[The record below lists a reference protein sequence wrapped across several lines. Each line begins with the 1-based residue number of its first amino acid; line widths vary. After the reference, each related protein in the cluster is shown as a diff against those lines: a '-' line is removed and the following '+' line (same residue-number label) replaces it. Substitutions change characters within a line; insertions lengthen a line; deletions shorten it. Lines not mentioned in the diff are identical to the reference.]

1 VPADVEPELKL
12 GEFLGLVVHIER
24 PLAVPLAHQH
34 EPAGIGQG
42 GGERVAPATRF
53 PGGPVLE
60 ALKERGEFVPAAA
73 DPEHLGDGDH
83 DHHASLV
90 IAGPEDWRRPTTGPG
105 ALPTSTSGGAPL
117 VSRTPGSEP
126 AAVGGLRVV
135 GLGGSL
141 RAASRS
147 RAALAVALD
156 GAAAAGARVE
166 LLDLRKL
173 GLPMY
178 SPELEDD
185 PPAVVGKL
193 IDTCYEADGML
204 WSSPMYNGSVSG
216 SFKNA
221 IDWLHMLGSR
231 EPPYLHDEVIGL
243 ISAAGGTQGL
253 NTMEFSVR
261 SLRGW
266 AVPYVV
272 PVPQAT
278 RVFADSGAVQ
288 DELVE

>member
-1 VPADVEPELKL
+1 MAGLK
-12 GEFLGLVVHIER
+12 
-24 PLAVPLAHQH
+24 
-34 EPAGIGQG
+34 
-42 GGERVAPATRF
+42 
-53 PGGPVLE
+53 
-60 ALKERGEFVPAAA
+60 
-73 DPEHLGDGDH
+73 
-83 DHHASLV
+83 
-90 IAGPEDWRRPTTGPG
+90 
-105 ALPTSTSGGAPL
+105 
-117 VSRTPGSEP
+117 
-126 AAVGGLRVV
+126 VV

-141 RAASRS
+141 RQASRS
-147 RAALAVALD
+147 RAALAVALE

-166 LLDLRKL
+166 LLDLREL

-178 SPELEDD
+178 SLDREAD
-185 PPAVVGKL
+185 PPAVVRTL
-193 IDTCYEADGML
+193 IDSRYGADGML

-253 NTMEFSVR
+253 QVVNTMEFSVR

-278 RVFADSGAVQ
+278 RVFADSGAVG
-288 DELVE
+288 DELVEQQLRLLGEEVVRVAERFARDPTLHRQGECDDAAERVEAGGLSG

>member
-1 VPADVEPELKL
+1 VE
-12 GEFLGLVVHIER
+12 G
-24 PLAVPLAHQH
+24 
-34 EPAGIGQG
+34 
-42 GGERVAPATRF
+42 
-53 PGGPVLE
+53 
-60 ALKERGEFVPAAA
+60 
-73 DPEHLGDGDH
+73 
-83 DHHASLV
+83 
-90 IAGPEDWRRPTTGPG
+90 
-105 ALPTSTSGGAPL
+105 
-117 VSRTPGSEP
+117 
-126 AAVGGLRVV
+126 
-135 GLGGSL
+135 
-141 RAASRS
+141 
-147 RAALAVALD
+147 
-156 GAAAAGARVE
+156 AGATGASVE

-178 SPELEDD
+178 SPTLEADL
-185 PPAVVGKL
+185 PAVVRTL

-253 NTMEFSVR
+253 QVVNTMEFSVR
-261 SLRGW
+261 SFRGW

-278 RVFADSGAVQ
+278 RVFTDSGAVQ
-288 DELVE
+288 DEMVEQQLRLLGEEVVRVAERFARDPALHRQAECDDAADRVVAAGQL